1 MHAVAAASD
10 VHFTTDRVII
20 CSCLKKVPCPTPAG
34 APVHIGRHH
43 GTLVYL
49 SIQGKHQKQLKV
61 MLPIHSKK
69 RANLW
74 QRLLGGVFNTINY
87 QIYSCLRLCN
97 KRKNPI

>member
-43 GTLVYL
+43 DTPVYL
-49 SIQGKHQKQLKV
+49 STQGKHQNRLKV
-61 MLPIHSKK
+61 MLPTRSKK

-74 QRLLGGVFNTINY
+74 QRLLGGVSNTINY
-87 QIYSCLRLCN
+87 QIYSCLRLHI
-97 KRKNPI
+97 RRQRQI